1 MVNALFSLV
10 GRIIKWPSRQST
22 QDIIND
28 FKNIKGFPDVIWAL
42 DGTHIRITP
51 PSHHPEQY
59 INRKGFSSIQL
70 QCVCDAKLFS
80 HTCTWGGLEAYMMR
94 EFSGTRTCGKMDQIG
109 AKGGTS
115 FTTGVGT
122 CSISTGRHVEQRTKQ
137 L

>member
-28 FKNIKGFPDVIWAL
+28 FKNIKGFLDVIWAL

-70 QCVCDAKLFS
+70 QCVCDAKLF
-80 HTCTWGGLEAYMMR
+80 
-94 EFSGTRTCGKMDQIG
+94 
-109 AKGGTS
+109 
-115 FTTGVGT
+115 FTHVYLGWPGSVHDARVFRNSDLWENGSNW
-122 CSISTGRHVEQRTKQ
+122 CEGRHILHYRSGYLLQIDGSAC
-137 L
+137 